1 MKKRLF
7 GLVLVSLLVTSLLL
21 GCGKEEVQPEEPIPE
36 YEDAMGEVPL
46 DAVIEGD
53 SEIPPDAEVEEFF
66 SNLPIQAYVAD
77 GVYLA
82 SFDTDNSMF
91 HVNEAWNGKGILTV
105 KDGIMTIHIVMPS
118 KNVLNLFYGL
128 AEDAVKDGAE
138 LISPVTEE
146 VTYDDGTTE
155 EVYAFDVPVPVLDEE
170 FDVALIGKKEVWY
183 DHKVKVSDPE
193 PYEGDAATG
202 SAKEDDQASVSEAD
216 QMADVTLTGGSGKAT
231 VTSPAKIKEESGKLI
246 ATVEWSSPYYDYM
259 VVDGVK
265 YEPVNTE
272 GNSVF
277 EIPIV
282 GFDQDITVVADTTAM
297 SKPHEVEYVLRF
309 TKK

>member
-7 GLVLVSLLVTSLLL
+7 SLVLVSLLATSLLL

-231 VTSPAKIKEESGKLI
+231 VTSPAKIKEEDGKII
-246 ATVEWSSPYYDYM
+246 ATIEWSSPHYDYM
-259 VVDGVK
+259 IVDGVK
-265 YEPVNTE
+265 YMPVNTE

-277 EIPIV
+277 EIPIP
-282 GFDQDITVVADTTAM
+282 GYNEDFTVIADTVAM
-297 SKPHEVEYVLRF
+297 SKPHEVEYVLNF
-309 TKK
+309 KK

>member
-7 GLVLVSLLVTSLLL
+7 GLVLVSLLATSLLL

-146 VTYDDGTTE
+146 VIYDDGTTE

-170 FDVALIGKKEVWY
+170 YDLALIGKKEVWY

-202 SAKEDDQASVSEAD
+202 SAKEEDQASVSEAD

-265 YEPVNTE
+265 YEPVNTG

-277 EIPIV
+277 EIPIA

>member
-1 MKKRLF
+1 
-7 GLVLVSLLVTSLLL
+7 
-21 GCGKEEVQPEEPIPE
+21 
-36 YEDAMGEVPL
+36 MGEFPL
-46 DAVIEGD
+46 DAVIEGG

-146 VTYDDGTTE
+146 VIYDDGTTE

-170 FDVALIGKKEVWY
+170 YDLALIGKKQVWY
-183 DHKVKVSDPE
+183 DHKVKVSNPE
-193 PYEGDAATG
+193 PYDEDKAAADA
-202 SAKEDDQASVSEAD
+202 EAD
-216 QMADVTLTGGSGKAT
+216 TSSDNEGGLTAEVTLTGGSGKAT
-231 VTSPAKIKEESGKLI
+231 VTSPAKIKEEDGRII
-246 ATVEWSSPYYDYM
+246 ATVEWSSPNYDYM
-259 VVDGVK
+259 IVDGVK

-277 EIPIV
+277 EIPIP
-282 GFDQDITVVADTTAM
+282 GYNEDITVTADTVAM
-297 SKPHEVEYVLRF
+297 SKPHEIEYVLNF
-309 TKK
+309 KK